1 MIQVQLI
8 VQAKLLVDNQTTLDH
23 FKIDFNITYLL

>member
-8 VQAKLLVDNQTTLDH
+8 VQAKLLVDNQTTLGR

>member
-8 VQAKLLVDNQTTLDH
+8 IQVKLLVDNQTTLDR